1 MKQNNRSLIQ
11 FLAIAFFT
19 IALSIVTSP
28 TIARTAASHPFL
40 QTFTHAAAI
49 DSADY
54 WLGCLDELQQ
64 VTQPNCSAPI
74 LAQAPSSDGQA
85 LVQQGKARF
94 EERRF
99 AEADTLLLQAVQ
111 AYELENNRLGQAIAA
126 GNLALTRQRLG
137 EWDAAEQA
145 IADSLRHLD
154 QVKPTDSADRLSV
167 LAQVLETQ
175 GQLQLARRQTEQA
188 WQTWEQAGQIYQKLG
203 DIPGVLRSRINQSQA
218 LQSEGR
224 YRRAIATLTA
234 LTDMLQQ
241 QPDDLTKVLGLRSL
255 GDAMRVAG
263 SLKESAR
270 VLQQSLAIAQQL
282 ELPDTVASVQLS
294 LGNMA
299 RAQQNSATALA
310 FYRQADQSTVS
321 INLRTQ
327 SQLNQLS
334 LLLDDQRWDEA
345 AALSARIQPQLENL
359 LPGGFSID
367 AQINFV
373 YSLIRLKQSVPG
385 LGVSA
390 KEMGEILARASTE
403 ARRLGDPLTES
414 YALGIL
420 GHLYETNQQWQIAQE
435 LTEQAL
441 QKVQM
446 LNQPEGA
453 YRWQWQMGRL
463 LRAQGLDPKAIE
475 AYDTAIQTL
484 RSLRRDVV
492 TSNIS
497 FQLSFR
503 QQTEEPLYRELIGL
517 LLQSGAPSQKNL
529 KKARQVI
536 ASLQVTQL
544 ENFLQEPCADATPKL
559 LEDLLDQQAPTTALF
574 YPIIL
579 PDRLEVIYKLP
590 QESRLRYYRTLVS
603 TDKLR
608 QTIQQLQLD
617 LEEEYTFAA
626 VKTEALLL
634 YEWILKPARVVLEQK
649 GIKTLVFSLD
659 SVLRGVPM
667 AALYDGKQYLM
678 ENYAIALA
686 PDLSLPNPQTLQ
698 AEQLKVLA
706 VGLTKPPQGKDFQ
719 GEDFSVNFAQLKNV
733 DQELDEIAET
743 GILTT
748 TLRDQAFTR
757 DRFNT
762 IINRANYPIV
772 HLATHGQFSSDPEAA
787 FLLTSDGD
795 IAINDLD
802 SLFRVRSQ
810 IRADT
815 IELLVLSACETAIGD
830 ELAALG
836 IAGAAYRA
844 GARSAIASL
853 WTLDDAFS
861 VEFTRQLYHNL
872 MQPNTTKAEA
882 LQQAQQFLL
891 KDPQYEHP
899 RYWAT
904 YILIGNWL

>member
-1 MKQNNRSLIQ
+1 MESAAQEGEYLKQLER
-11 FLAIAFFT
+11 
-19 IALSIVTSP
+19 VTP
-28 TIARTAASHPFL
+28 
-40 QTFTHAAAI
+40 
-49 DSADY
+49 
-54 WLGCLDELQQ
+54 
-64 VTQPNCSAPI
+64 PNYPVSI
-74 LAQAPSSDGQA
+74 LAQAPSFNGEM
-85 LVQQGKARF
+85 LVQQGKDRF
-94 EERRF
+94 EERQF
-99 AEADTLLLQAVQ
+99 AEAAALLLRAVQ
-111 AYELENNRLGQAIAA
+111 AYELENNRLGQAIAS
-126 GNLALTRQRLG
+126 GNLALTYQRLG
-137 EWDAAEQA
+137 QWDAAEQA
-145 IADSLRHLD
+145 IADSLRQLN
-154 QVKPTDSADRLSV
+154 QGESADSANRLSV

-175 GQLQLARRQTEQA
+175 GQLQFARRQTEQA
-188 WQTWEQAGQIYQKLG
+188 WQTWEQAGQLYQQLK
-203 DIPGVLRSRINQSQA
+203 DISGVLRSRINQSQA

-224 YRRAIATLTA
+224 YQRAIGTLMA
-234 LTDMLQQ
+234 LMDILRQ
-241 QPDDLTKVLGLRSL
+241 QPDDLTKALGLQSL

-263 SLKESAR
+263 GLKDSAQ
-270 VLQQSLAIAQQL
+270 VLQQSLAIAQAL
-282 ELPDTVASVQLS
+282 KLPDTVASVQLS

-299 RAQQNSATALA
+299 RTQQDSAAALA
-310 FYRQADQSTVS
+310 FYRQVDQFPVS

-327 SQLNQLS
+327 SRLNQLS
-334 LLLDDQRWDEA
+334 LLIDNQQWDEA
-345 AALSARIQPQLENL
+345 TALSVGIQPQLENL
-359 LPGGFSID
+359 SPGGFSID
-367 AQINFV
+367 ARINFA
-373 YSLIRLKQSVPG
+373 YSLIRLKQSVPN
-385 LGVSA
+385 LRISDRDV
-390 KEMGEILARASTE
+390 GEILAQANAE
-403 ARRLGDPLTES
+403 ANRLGDPLAES
-414 YALGIL
+414 YALGAL
-420 GHLYETNQQWQIAQE
+420 GYLYETDRQWKTAQD
-435 LTEQAL
+435 LTAQAL
-441 QKVQM
+441 QRSQM

-463 LRAQGLDPKAIE
+463 FRAQGLETKAVE

-503 QQTEEPLYRELIGL
+503 QQAEEPLYRELIDL
-517 LLQSGAPSQKNL
+517 LLQSGTPSQKNL
-529 KKARQVI
+529 EKARQVI
-536 ASLQVTQL
+536 TSLQVTQL
-544 ENFLQEPCADATPKL
+544 ENFLQEPCADATPKQ

-574 YPIIL
+574 YPMIL

-590 QESRLRYYRTLVS
+590 QENKLRYYRTLVP
-603 TDKLR
+603 TAKLR

-626 VKTEALLL
+626 VKTEALQL
-634 YEWILKPARVVLEQK
+634 YKWILQPARAVLEQK

-659 SVLRGVPM
+659 SLLRGVPM

-678 ENYAIALA
+678 ENYALALA

-698 AEQLKVLA
+698 SKQLKVLA
-706 VGLTKPPQGKDFQ
+706 VGLTNPPQGKDAQ
-719 GEDFSVNFAQLKNV
+719 GEDFGVNFSQLKNV
-733 DQELDEIAET
+733 KQELDEIAAT

-748 TLRDQAFTR
+748 TLQDQAFTR
-757 DRFNT
+757 ERFNT
-762 IINRANYPIV
+762 VINRANYPIV

-802 SLFRVRSQ
+802 SLFRIRSQ

-861 VEFTRQLYHNL
+861 VEFTRQLYHHL

-891 KDPQYEHP
+891 KNPQYEHP

-904 YILIGNWL
+904 YVLIGNWL

>member
-1 MKQNNRSLIQ
+1 MKRTNQALIQ
-11 FLAIAFFT
+11 FLAMACLT
-19 IALSIVTSP
+19 LVLCIVTSP
-28 TIARTAASHPFL
+28 AIARTNLSSPFH
-40 QTFTHAAAI
+40 QSFTRDTGAK
-49 DSADY
+49 STPG
-54 WLGCLDELQQ
+54 LLECLTGLQQ
-64 VTQPNCSAPI
+64 VPQPDCALSVVAQSTNAP
-74 LAQAPSSDGQA
+74 A
-85 LVQQGKARF
+85 LEQQGKARF

-99 AEADTLLLQAVQ
+99 AEAAALLLQAIQ
-111 AYELENNRLGQAIAA
+111 AYKLENNLVGQAIAS
-126 GNLALTRQRLG
+126 GNLSLTYQRLG
-137 EWDAAEQA
+137 QWDAAEQA
-145 IADSLRHLD
+145 IVASLQLLAQVEPADR
-154 QVKPTDSADRLSV
+154 ADRLST

-175 GQLQLARRQTEQA
+175 GHLQLARGQPEQA
-188 WQTWEQAGQIYQKLG
+188 WKTWEQAGQLYQQVG
-203 DIPGVLRSRINQSQA
+203 DVTGLLRSRIDQSQA

-224 YRRAIATLTA
+224 YRRAIATLTS
-234 LTDMLQQ
+234 LTQLPQQ
-241 QPDDLTKVLGLRSL
+241 QPDDSTKALGLRSL

-263 SLKESAR
+263 SLKESAE
-270 VLQQSLAIAQQL
+270 VLQQSLAIAQKL
-282 ELPDTVASVQLS
+282 GLPDLVASVQLS
-294 LGNMA
+294 LGNTA
-299 RAQQNSATALA
+299 RAKQDSAAALA
-310 FYRQADQSTVS
+310 AYRQADQPAVS
-321 INLRTQ
+321 IHLRTQ
-327 SQLNQLS
+327 SRLNQLS
-334 LLLDDQRWDEA
+334 LLLDNQQWDEA
-345 AALSARIQPQLENL
+345 SALVSLIQPQLEKL
-359 LPGGFSID
+359 SPGGFSID
-367 AQINFV
+367 AQINFA
-373 YSLIRLKQSVPG
+373 YSLIRLKQSAPR
-385 LGVSA
+385 LDISA
-390 KEMGEILARASTE
+390 REIGQILAQAKVE
-403 ARRLGDPLTES
+403 AENLGDPLAES
-414 YALGIL
+414 YALGVL
-420 GHLYETNQQWQIAQE
+420 GYLYEINQQWNVAQE

-441 QKVQM
+441 QKAQT
-446 LNQPEGA
+446 LNQTDVV
-453 YRWQWQMGRL
+453 YRWQWQMGRV
-463 LRAQGLDPKAIE
+463 LRSQGLDTKAVEAYETAIE
-475 AYDTAIQTL
+475 TL

-503 QQTEEPLYRELIGL
+503 QQTKEPLYRELIDL
-517 LLQSGAPSQKNL
+517 LLQSGAPSQENL
-529 KKARQVI
+529 EKARQVI

-559 LEDLLDQQAPTTALF
+559 LEELLDQQAPTTALF

-579 PDRLEVIYKLP
+579 QDRLEVIYKLP
-590 QESRLRYYRTLVS
+590 QESGLHYYRTLVP
-603 TDKLR
+603 TAKLR

-626 VKTEALLL
+626 VKAEALLL
-634 YEWILKPARVVLEQK
+634 YQWILQPARTMLEQK

-698 AEQLKVLA
+698 AKQLKVLA
-706 VGLTKPPQGKDFQ
+706 VGLTNPPQGKDAQ
-719 GEDFSVNFAQLKNV
+719 GEDFPVNFAQLKNV
-733 DQELDEIAET
+733 DHELDEIAAT

-748 TLRDQAFTR
+748 TIRDQAFTR

-762 IINRANYPIV
+762 VINQADFPIV

-802 SLFRVRSQ
+802 SLFRIRSQ
-810 IRADT
+810 IRSDT

-830 ELAALG
+830 DLAALG

-904 YILIGNWL
+904 YVLIGNWL